1 MANNRELLKEALA
14 DAKSLRE
21 MAIANAKAALEE
33 SFTPQIKTMLSEKLE
48 KMEEEDMNEE
58 MSKKYMEDDKMEEV
72 EKEEM
77 KEEKEEMEEDLNLDE
92 ILAELEESD
101 DLNEVESVTEVDEAV
116 TEEEVTEEVT
126 ESEEV
131 TEAEEMEGE
140 MEMDMEEKDEPMEL
154 EDMSEEDLKSFIEG
168 VIADM
173 IEAGDLEAGE
183 DMEGDDME
191 DEEVETEEEEEVN
204 IDELL
209 AEIESVDEEYK
220 YEEDDKESKMEEM
233 SKTYDEDDSKM
244 EEAEITE
251 ADLDEMYKS
260 YEEDDKS
267 MEEMYKKYGEETVK
281 EILGFGKKGAGGT
294 SFVKDFIKDNSM
306 EIDKI
311 MKMDDKKARLEAAKP
326 LIMKFMKMNR
336 AKMDPSA
343 MRSDVSVLRNA
354 VEVGELGGATKGT
367 VSTMESIQKDLNE
380 ALEANKVLT
389 EELNEV
395 NLLNAKLLYT
405 NRIFKSKNLTES
417 QKVKVLSTFDKA
429 STVNEVEL
437 VYETLNNTTFK
448 SSKKS
453 IKENLGSASRSVGTT
468 KTTKPIIETN
478 DAYKRMQEL
487 AFYNKKH

>member
-48 KMEEEDMNEE
+48 EMEKEDMDEE

-92 ILAELEESD
+92 ILAELEKSD
-101 DLNEVESVTEVDEAV
+101 DLDEVESVSEAKEDEMDEA
-116 TEEEVTEEVT
+116 
-126 ESEEV
+126 V
-131 TEAEEMEGE
+131 TEAEEMETEETEEEG
-140 MEMDMEEKDEPMEL
+140 EMDMEEKDEPMEL

-209 AEIESVDEEYK
+209 AEIESMDEEYK

-251 ADLDEMYKS
+251 DELD
-260 YEEDDKS
+260 
-267 MEEMYKKYGEETVK
+267 

-380 ALEANKVLT
+380 ALKANEVLT
-389 EELNEV
+389 KELNEV

-487 AFYNKKH
+487 AFYSVKH

>member
-48 KMEEEDMNEE
+48 EMEKEDMDEE

-72 EKEEM
+72 EKEEI

-92 ILAELEESD
+92 ILAELEKSD
-101 DLNEVESVTEVDEAV
+101 DLDEVESVSEAKEDEMDEAV
-116 TEEEVTEEVT
+116 T
-126 ESEEV
+126 EEV
-131 TEAEEMEGE
+131 TEAEEMETEETEEEG
-140 MEMDMEEKDEPMEL
+140 EMDMEEKDEPMEL

-251 ADLDEMYKS
+251 DELD
-260 YEEDDKS
+260 
-267 MEEMYKKYGEETVK
+267 

-311 MKMDDKKARLEAAKP
+311 MKVEDKNARLEAAKP

-336 AKMDPSA
+336 AKMDSGA
-343 MRSDVSVLRNA
+343 LRSDVSVLRNA

-429 STVNEVEL
+429 STVNEAEL

-487 AFYNKKH
+487 AFYSVKH

>member
-48 KMEEEDMNEE
+48 EMEKEDMDEE
-58 MSKKYMEDDKMEEV
+58 MSKKYMEDDKIEEV

-101 DLNEVESVTEVDEAV
+101 ALDEVESVTEVDEAV
-116 TEEEVTEEVT
+116 T
-126 ESEEV
+126 EEV

-220 YEEDDKESKMEEM
+220 YEEDDKKSKMEEM

-311 MKMDDKKARLEAAKP
+311 MKMSDKNARLKAAKP

-487 AFYNKKH
+487 AFYSVKH

>member
-48 KMEEEDMNEE
+48 EMEKEDMDEE

-116 TEEEVTEEVT
+116 TEE
-126 ESEEV
+126 V
-131 TEAEEMEGE
+131 TEAEEMETEETEEEG
-140 MEMDMEEKDEPMEL
+140 EMDMEEKDEPMEL

-251 ADLDEMYKS
+251 DELD
-260 YEEDDKS
+260 
-267 MEEMYKKYGEETVK
+267 

-487 AFYNKKH
+487 AFYSVKH

>member
-48 KMEEEDMNEE
+48 EMEKEDMDEEMKMSKKDMDEE
-58 MSKKYMEDDKMEEV
+58 MSKKYMEDDKMEEE
-72 EKEEM
+72 EKKEM

-101 DLNEVESVTEVDEAV
+101 TLDEVESVTEVDEAV
-116 TEEEVTEEVT
+116 T
-126 ESEEV
+126 EEV

-191 DEEVETEEEEEVN
+191 DEEVETEEEEVN

-220 YEEDDKESKMEEM
+220 YEEDDKKSKMEEM

-367 VSTMESIQKDLNE
+367 VSTMESITKDLNE

-478 DAYKRMQEL
+478 DAYKHMQEL
-487 AFYNKKH
+487 AFYNVKH

>member
-48 KMEEEDMNEE
+48 EMEKEDMDEE

-92 ILAELEESD
+92 ILAELEKSD
-101 DLNEVESVTEVDEAV
+101 DLDEVESVSEAKEDEMDEAV
-116 TEEEVTEEVT
+116 T
-126 ESEEV
+126 EEV
-131 TEAEEMEGE
+131 TEAEEMETEETEEEG
-140 MEMDMEEKDEPMEL
+140 EMDMEEKDEPMEL

-220 YEEDDKESKMEEM
+220 YEEDDKKSKMEEM
-233 SKTYDEDDSKM
+233 SKSYEEDDSKM

-251 ADLDEMYKS
+251 DELD
-260 YEEDDKS
+260 
-267 MEEMYKKYGEETVK
+267 
-281 EILGFGKKGAGGT
+281 EILGLGKKGAGGT

-311 MKMDDKKARLEAAKP
+311 MKVEDKNARLEAAKP

-336 AKMDPSA
+336 AKMDA
-343 MRSDVSVLRNA
+343 GALRSDVSVLRNA

-429 STVNEVEL
+429 STVNEAEL

>member
-48 KMEEEDMNEE
+48 KMEEEDMKEE
-58 MSKKYMEDDKMEEV
+58 VSEMNMKDDKMEEV

-77 KEEKEEMEEDLNLDE
+77 KEEKEEKMEEDLNLDE

-116 TEEEVTEEVT
+116 TEEVTDAEETEE
-126 ESEEV
+126 
-131 TEAEEMEGE
+131 E

-154 EDMSEEDLKSFIEG
+154 EDMSEEDLKSFIES

-173 IEAGDLEAGE
+173 IEAGDLEVGE
-183 DMEGDDME
+183 DMEGDDIPE

-251 ADLDEMYKS
+251 DELD
-260 YEEDDKS
+260 
-267 MEEMYKKYGEETVK
+267 

-429 STVNEVEL
+429 STVNEAEL

>member
-48 KMEEEDMNEE
+48 EMEKEDMDEE

-101 DLNEVESVTEVDEAV
+101 ALDEVESVTEVDEAV

-126 ESEEV
+126 E
-131 TEAEEMEGE
+131 AEEMETEETEEEG
-140 MEMDMEEKDEPMEL
+140 EMDMEEKDEPMEL

-183 DMEGDDME
+183 DMEGDDMPE

-251 ADLDEMYKS
+251 DELD
-260 YEEDDKS
+260 
-267 MEEMYKKYGEETVK
+267 

-306 EIDKI
+306 EIEKLMKVEDKN
-311 MKMDDKKARLEAAKP
+311 ARLEAAKP

-429 STVNEVEL
+429 STVNEAEL

-487 AFYNKKH
+487 AFYSVKH

>member
-48 KMEEEDMNEE
+48 EMEKEDMDEE

-101 DLNEVESVTEVDEAV
+101 ALDEVESVTEVDEAV

-251 ADLDEMYKS
+251 DELD
-260 YEEDDKS
+260 
-267 MEEMYKKYGEETVK
+267 

-429 STVNEVEL
+429 SNVNEVEL

-487 AFYNKKH
+487 AFYSVKH

>member
-48 KMEEEDMNEE
+48 EMEKEDMDEEMKMSKKDMDEE
-58 MSKKYMEDDKMEEV
+58 MSKKYMEDDKMEEE
-72 EKEEM
+72 EKKEM

-101 DLNEVESVTEVDEAV
+101 TLDEVESVTEVDEAV
-116 TEEEVTEEVT
+116 T
-126 ESEEV
+126 EEV

-220 YEEDDKESKMEEM
+220 YEEDDKKSKMEEM

-311 MKMDDKKARLEAAKP
+311 MKMSDKKARLEAAKP

-367 VSTMESIQKDLNE
+367 VSTMESLKKDLNE

-437 VYETLNNTTFK
+437 VYETLNSTTFK

-487 AFYNKKH
+487 AFYNAKH

>member
-1 MANNRELLKEALA
+1 LLKEALA

-48 KMEEEDMNEE
+48 EMEKEDMDEE
-58 MSKKYMEDDKMEEV
+58 MSKKYMEDDKMEEE
-72 EKEEM
+72 EKKEM

-101 DLNEVESVTEVDEAV
+101 ALDEVESVTEVDEAV
-116 TEEEVTEEVT
+116 T
-126 ESEEV
+126 EEV

-244 EEAEITE
+244 EEVEITE
-251 ADLDEMYKS
+251 DELD
-260 YEEDDKS
+260 
-267 MEEMYKKYGEETVK
+267 

-311 MKMDDKKARLEAAKP
+311 MKMSDKKARLEAAKP

-367 VSTMESIQKDLNE
+367 VSTMESITKDLNE

-487 AFYNKKH
+487 AFYSVKH

>member
-48 KMEEEDMNEE
+48 EMEKEDMDEE

-101 DLNEVESVTEVDEAV
+101 ALDEVESVTEVDEAV
-116 TEEEVTEEVT
+116 T
-126 ESEEV
+126 EEV

-220 YEEDDKESKMEEM
+220 YEEDDKKSKMEEM

-487 AFYNKKH
+487 AFYSVKH

>member
-48 KMEEEDMNEE
+48 KMEEEDMKEE
-58 MSKKYMEDDKMEEV
+58 VSEMNMKDDKMEEV

-77 KEEKEEMEEDLNLDE
+77 KEEKEEKMEEDLNLDE

-101 DLNEVESVTEVDEAV
+101 ALDEVESVTEVDEAV

-251 ADLDEMYKS
+251 DELD
-260 YEEDDKS
+260 
-267 MEEMYKKYGEETVK
+267 

-367 VSTMESIQKDLNE
+367 VSTMESITKDLNE
-380 ALEANKVLT
+380 ALEANEVLT
-389 EELNEV
+389 KELNEV

-429 STVNEVEL
+429 STVNEAEL

-487 AFYNKKH
+487 AFYDVKH

>member
-244 EEAEITE
+244 EEVEITE
-251 ADLDEMYKS
+251 DELD
-260 YEEDDKS
+260 
-267 MEEMYKKYGEETVK
+267 
-281 EILGFGKKGAGGT
+281 EILGLGKKGAGGT

-336 AKMDPSA
+336 AKMDA
-343 MRSDVSVLRNA
+343 GALRSDVSVLRNA

-487 AFYNKKH
+487 AFYSVKH

>member
-48 KMEEEDMNEE
+48 EMEKEDMDEE

-92 ILAELEESD
+92 ILAELEKSD
-101 DLNEVESVTEVDEAV
+101 DLDEVESVSEAKEDEMDEAV
-116 TEEEVTEEVT
+116 T
-126 ESEEV
+126 EEV
-131 TEAEEMEGE
+131 TEAEEMETEETEEEG
-140 MEMDMEEKDEPMEL
+140 EMDMEEKDEPMEL

-183 DMEGDDME
+183 EDMESDDMPE

-244 EEAEITE
+244 EEVEITE
-251 ADLDEMYKS
+251 DELD
-260 YEEDDKS
+260 
-267 MEEMYKKYGEETVK
+267 
-281 EILGFGKKGAGGT
+281 EILGLGKKGAGGT

-354 VEVGELGGATKGT
+354 VEVGELSGATKGT

-487 AFYNKKH
+487 AFYDVKH

>member
-33 SFTPQIKTMLSEKLE
+33 SFTPQIKTMLSTKLE
-48 KMEEEDMNEE
+48 EMEKEDMDEE

-92 ILAELEESD
+92 ILAELEKSD
-101 DLNEVESVTEVDEAV
+101 DLDEVESVSEVEKDEMDEA
-116 TEEEVTEEVT
+116 
-126 ESEEV
+126 V
-131 TEAEEMEGE
+131 TEAEEMETEETEEEG
-140 MEMDMEEKDEPMEL
+140 EMDMEEKDEPVEL

-191 DEEVETEEEEEVN
+191 DEEVETEEEEVN

-220 YEEDDKESKMEEM
+220 YEEDDKKSKMEEM

-251 ADLDEMYKS
+251 TDLDEMYKS

-281 EILGFGKKGAGGT
+281 EILGFGKKGGGT
-294 SFVKDFIKDNSM
+294 SYLKDFMKDNKS
-306 EIDKI
+306 EIDKV
-311 MKMDDKKARLEAAKP
+311 MKIADKKARLEAAKP
-326 LIMKFMKMNR
+326 LIMKFMNKNR
-336 AKMDPSA
+336 AEMTAGSL
-343 MRSDVSVLRNA
+343 RSDVSVMRDIIG
-354 VEVGELGGATKGT
+354 VGALGGATGT
-367 VSTMESIQKDLNE
+367 GNPVVPGLEESLQKELNE

-429 STVNEVEL
+429 STVNEAEL

-453 IKENLGSASRSVGTT
+453 IKENLGSASRTTGTT

-478 DAYKRMQEL
+478 DAYKRMQQL
-487 AFYNKKH
+487 AFHSARH

>member
-48 KMEEEDMNEE
+48 EMEKEDMDEE

-116 TEEEVTEEVT
+116 T
-126 ESEEV
+126 EEV

-220 YEEDDKESKMEEM
+220 YEEDDKKSKMEEM

-405 NRIFKSKNLTES
+405 NRIFKSKTLTES

-487 AFYNKKH
+487 AFYSVKH

>member
-48 KMEEEDMNEE
+48 KMEEEDMKEE
-58 MSKKYMEDDKMEEV
+58 VSEMNMKDDKMEEV

-77 KEEKEEMEEDLNLDE
+77 KEEKEEKMEEDLNLDE

-116 TEEEVTEEVT
+116 TEEVTET
-126 ESEEV
+126 EETEE
-131 TEAEEMEGE
+131 E

-183 DMEGDDME
+183 EDMESDDMPE

-244 EEAEITE
+244 EEVEITE
-251 ADLDEMYKS
+251 DELD
-260 YEEDDKS
+260 
-267 MEEMYKKYGEETVK
+267 

-367 VSTMESIQKDLNE
+367 VSTMESITKDLNE
-380 ALEANKVLT
+380 ALEANEVLT
-389 EELNEV
+389 KELNEV

-429 STVNEVEL
+429 SNVNEVEL
-437 VYETLNNTTFK
+437 IYETLNDTTFK
-448 SSKKS
+448 SNKKS
-453 IKENLGSASRSVGTT
+453 INENLGSASRTIGTT
-468 KTTKPIIETN
+468 KTTKPIIEIN

-487 AFYNKKH
+487 AFYDVKH

>member
-48 KMEEEDMNEE
+48 EMEKEDMDEE

-92 ILAELEESD
+92 ILAELEKSD
-101 DLNEVESVTEVDEAV
+101 DLDEVESVSEAKEDEMDEAV
-116 TEEEVTEEVT
+116 T
-126 ESEEV
+126 EEV
-131 TEAEEMEGE
+131 TEAEEMETEETEEEG
-140 MEMDMEEKDEPMEL
+140 EMDMEEKDEPMEL

-183 DMEGDDME
+183 DMEGDDMPE

-244 EEAEITE
+244 EEVEITE
-251 ADLDEMYKS
+251 DELD
-260 YEEDDKS
+260 
-267 MEEMYKKYGEETVK
+267 

-429 STVNEVEL
+429 SNVNEVEL

-487 AFYNKKH
+487 AFYSVKH